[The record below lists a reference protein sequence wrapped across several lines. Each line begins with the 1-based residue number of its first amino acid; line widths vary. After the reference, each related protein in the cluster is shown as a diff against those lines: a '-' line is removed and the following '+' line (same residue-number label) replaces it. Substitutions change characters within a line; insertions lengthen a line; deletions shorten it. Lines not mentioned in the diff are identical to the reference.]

1 MNETMETGIAEA
13 TRLTRM
19 GQLLD
24 ATALIQRT
32 LGGAQN
38 PSSTITAPTADEPV
52 DISFRVLDA
61 GPHTST
67 SMSGIAVL
75 PYKAER
81 TSAELID
88 TAMASRKTPYSR
100 ARSKIGATWAN
111 EPAESRSGA
120 ATEPASWRARLHTH
134 LNGLGGSLSASA
146 STPAQARS
154 EIWAGGQFTEGSYTN
169 KAGTRAYKLYVPKG
183 YHGQALPLV
192 VMLHG
197 CTQNPDDFAAGT
209 RMNVLA
215 EREQFLVVYPAQTTS
230 SNKSKCWKW
239 FNATDQQRE
248 RGEPS
253 IIAGIT
259 RKILST
265 YHCNAR
271 RVYVAGMSAGGAMA
285 VIMGVSYSDLYTAIG
300 VHSGLP
306 YGAALDLP
314 SALAAMKH
322 GAGIPAGR
330 QDSRLSTAGIRA
342 RVVPTIVFHGDRDA
356 TVHPRN
362 GDHVLAQLAALGGGT
377 NLHKTVKRVQVTN
390 RHGYTHTIYHDAAGD
405 RLMERW
411 LVHGAGHAW
420 SGGSPH
426 GSFTDPK
433 GPDASQEMVRFF
445 LHSRAAGS
453 W

>member
-1 MNETMETGIAEA
+1 MTETMQTEMAEA

-32 LGGAQN
+32 LGGASKA
-38 PSSTITAPTADEPV
+38 SSTVTASTVDEPIDV
-52 DISFRVLDA
+52 SFRVVEP
-61 GPHTST
+61 GPQNIST
-67 SMSGIAVL
+67 AILPGIAVL
-75 PYKAER
+75 PYTAEH
-81 TSAELID
+81 TSAEVID
-88 TAMASRKTPYSR
+88 AAVAFRKN
-100 ARSKIGATWAN
+100 RST
-111 EPAESRSGA
+111 SG
-120 ATEPASWRARLHTH
+120 
-134 LNGLGGSLSASA
+134 
-146 STPAQARS
+146 QAHS
-154 EIWAGGQFTEGSYTN
+154 DIWAGGQFIEGSFTN
-169 KAGTRAYKLYVPKG
+169 NAGTRAYKLYVPKA

-209 RMNVLA
+209 RMNLLA
-215 EREQFLVVYPAQTTS
+215 EREQFLVVYPAQTAS
-230 SNKSKCWKW
+230 SNQSKCWKW
-239 FNATDQQRE
+239 FNKTDQQRE

-265 YHCNAR
+265 YHCDAGQ
-271 RVYVAGMSAGGAMA
+271 VYVAGMSAGGAMA
-285 VIMGVSYSDLYTAIG
+285 VIMGMSYPDLYSAIG

-306 YGAALDLP
+306 YGVAHDLP
-314 SALAAMKH
+314 SAFAAMKH
-322 GAGIPAGR
+322 GGRTSAGTHN
-330 QDSRLSTAGIRA
+330 SRLSAAGTHA
-342 RVVPTIVFHGDRDA
+342 RVVPTIVFHGDRDT

-362 GDHVLAQLAALGGGT
+362 GDHVLAQLAGFGPGMNAT
-377 NLHKTVKRVQVTN
+377 NLRKTVKRIHVAN
-390 RHGYTHTIYHDAAGD
+390 RHGYTHTIYHDAGGD
-405 RLMERW
+405 TVMERW

-445 LHSRAAGS
+445 LRRSAPR
-453 W
+453 

>member
-1 MNETMETGIAEA
+1 MNEIMETAMAEA

-32 LGGAQN
+32 LGGTPTA
-38 PSSTITAPTADEPV
+38 SSTIPAPTADEPV
-52 DISFRVLDA
+52 DVSFRVLEPNLDT
-61 GPHTST
+61 PHTST
-67 SMSGIAVL
+67 SMATLPGITVL
-75 PYKAER
+75 PYPAAER
-81 TSAELID
+81 TSARLID
-88 TAMASRKTPYSR
+88 TVASRNNPSR
-100 ARSKIGATWAN
+100 AQSKIGATWAN
-111 EPAESRSGA
+111 ELAETRSGA
-120 ATEPASWRARLHTH
+120 ATEPANWQARLRIH
-134 LNGLGGSLSASA
+134 LNDGVG
-146 STPAQARS
+146 RS
-154 EIWAGGQFTEGSYTN
+154 EIWAGGQFIEGSYTN

-183 YHGQALPLV
+183 YCGQPLPLV

-209 RMNVLA
+209 RMNVFA
-215 EREQFLVVYPAQTTS
+215 EREQFLVVYPAQKTS
-230 SNKSKCWKW
+230 SNQSKCWKW

-265 YHCNAR
+265 YHCDAR
-271 RVYVAGMSAGGAMA
+271 RVYVAGLSAGGAMA

-322 GAGIPAGR
+322 GGGTPAGT
-330 QDSRLSTAGIRA
+330 QDRRLSTAGIPARA
-342 RVVPTIVFHGDRDA
+342 VPTIVFHGDRDR

-362 GDHVLAQLAALGGGT
+362 GDHVLAQLEGFAAGT
-377 NLHKTVKRVQVTN
+377 NLHKTVKRVQVAN

-405 RLMERW
+405 TLMERW

-445 LHSRAAGS
+445 LRTSTPR
-453 W
+453 

>member
-1 MNETMETGIAEA
+1 MNGTMEAGIAEA

-32 LGGAQN
+32 LGGVHKT
-38 PSSTITAPTADEPV
+38 SSASTNPTAEEPV
-52 DISFRVLDA
+52 DVSFRVLEA
-61 GPHTST
+61 GPLTST
-67 SMSGIAVL
+67 PTARLPVIAEL
-75 PYKAER
+75 PYQAEHP
-81 TSAELID
+81 SAELID
-88 TAMASRKTPYSR
+88 TAVAPLKNPYRR
-100 ARSKIGATWAN
+100 AQSKIGATWAN
-111 EPAESRSGA
+111 EPASSRLAA
-120 ATEPASWRARLHTH
+120 ATEPASWQARLHTR
-134 LNGLGGSLSASA
+134 LNGLGGPLSASM
-146 STPAQARS
+146 PAEARS
-154 EIWAGGQFTEGSYTN
+154 VIWAGGQFIEGLFTN

-183 YHGQALPLV
+183 YHGQALPLI

-215 EREQFLVVYPAQTTS
+215 EREQFLVLYPAQSTS
-230 SNKSKCWKW
+230 SNQSKCWKW
-239 FNATDQQRE
+239 FHATDQQRE

-271 RVYVAGMSAGGAMA
+271 RVYVAGMSAGGALA
-285 VIMGVSYSDLYTAIG
+285 VIMGVSYPDLYTAIG

-322 GAGIPAGR
+322 GRAGR
-330 QDSRLSTAGIRA
+330 DSRLSTAGIPT
-342 RVVPTIVFHGDRDA
+342 RVVPTIVFHGDRDT

-362 GDHVLAQLAALGGGT
+362 GDHVLAQLAAFGAGT
-377 NLHKTVKRVQVTN
+377 NLHKSVKRVQVAN
-390 RHGYTHTIYHDAAGD
+390 RHGYTHTIYRDAAGETI
-405 RLMERW
+405 MERW

-420 SGGSPH
+420 SGGSH
-426 GSFTDPK
+426 YGSFTDPK

-445 LHSRAAGS
+445 LQSGAAER
-453 W
+453 

>member
-1 MNETMETGIAEA
+1 MNEIMETAMAEA

-32 LGGAQN
+32 LGGA
-38 PSSTITAPTADEPV
+38 PTASSTIPAPTADEPV
-52 DISFRVLDA
+52 DVSFRVLEA

-67 SMSGIAVL
+67 STVTLPGVAVL
-75 PYKAER
+75 PYPAER
-81 TSAELID
+81 TSARLID
-88 TAMASRKTPYSR
+88 TVASRKNSYSW
-100 ARSKIGATWAN
+100 AQSKMGATWAN
-111 EPAESRSGA
+111 EPAKSRSGA
-120 ATEPASWRARLHTH
+120 ATEPASWQARLRTH
-134 LNGLGGSLSASA
+134 LNGGVG
-146 STPAQARS
+146 RS
-154 EIWAGGQFTEGSYTN
+154 EIWAGGQFIEGSYTN

-183 YHGQALPLV
+183 YCGQALPLV

-215 EREQFLVVYPAQTTS
+215 EREQFLVVYPAQKTS
-230 SNKSKCWKW
+230 SNRSKCWKW

-265 YHCNAR
+265 YHCDAR
-271 RVYVAGMSAGGAMA
+271 RVYVAGLSAGGAMA

-322 GAGIPAGR
+322 GGGTPAGT
-330 QDSRLSTAGIRA
+330 QDRRLSTAGIPARA
-342 RVVPTIVFHGDRDA
+342 VPTIVFHGDRDR

-362 GDHVLAQLAALGGGT
+362 GDHVLAQLEAFAAGT
-377 NLHKTVKRVQVTN
+377 NLHKTVKRVQVAN

-405 RLMERW
+405 TLMEQW

-420 SGGSPH
+420 SGGSPY

-445 LHSRAAGS
+445 LRTSAPR
-453 W
+453 

>member
-1 MNETMETGIAEA
+1 LNA
-13 TRLTRM
+13 
-19 GQLLD
+19 
-24 ATALIQRT
+24 
-32 LGGAQN
+32 LGG
-38 PSSTITAPTADEPV
+38 P
-52 DISFRVLDA
+52 L
-61 GPHTST
+61 
-67 SMSGIAVL
+67 
-75 PYKAER
+75 
-81 TSAELID
+81 
-88 TAMASRKTPYSR
+88 
-100 ARSKIGATWAN
+100 
-111 EPAESRSGA
+111 
-120 ATEPASWRARLHTH
+120 
-134 LNGLGGSLSASA
+134 SA

-154 EIWAGGQFTEGSYTN
+154 EIWAGGQFIEGSYTN

-183 YHGQALPLV
+183 YRGQALPLI

-215 EREQFLVVYPAQTTS
+215 EREQFLVLYPAQSTS
-230 SNKSKCWKW
+230 SNQSKCWKW

-265 YHCNAR
+265 HHCNAR

-285 VIMGVSYSDLYTAIG
+285 VIMGVSYPDLYTAIG

-306 YGAALDLP
+306 YGVALDLP

-322 GAGIPAGR
+322 GRAGR
-330 QDSRLSTAGIRA
+330 DSRLSTAGIA
-342 RVVPTIVFHGDRDA
+342 TRVVPTIVFHGDRDT

-362 GDHVLAQLAALGGGT
+362 GDHVLAQLAAFGAGT
-377 NLHKTVKRVQVTN
+377 NLHKSVKRVQVAN
-390 RHGYTHTIYHDAAGD
+390 RHGYTHTIYRDAAGET
-405 RLMERW
+405 LMERW

-420 SGGSPH
+420 SGGSPY

-445 LHSRAAGS
+445 LQSRAAER
-453 W
+453 

>member
-1 MNETMETGIAEA
+1 MNETMEPGIAEA

-32 LGGAQN
+32 LGGAQK

-52 DISFRVLDA
+52 DVSFRVLDA

-67 SMSGIAVL
+67 SMPGIAVL

-111 EPAESRSGA
+111 EPAESRL
-120 ATEPASWRARLHTH
+120 RV
-134 LNGLGGSLSASA
+134 
-146 STPAQARS
+146 ARS